1 VYGGPRHRLIVP
13 WPEDGAKLPDDWN
26 GIEDSCNRRLIA
38 SAPALLAA
46 CKALLR
52 HPHVRAYLPYDPTD
66 TVMLAAIAAIAKA
79 EG

>member
-1 VYGGPRHRLIVP
+1 VYGGPEHRLIVP
-13 WPEDGAKLPDDWN
+13 WPEDGAELPDDWN

-46 CKALLR
+46 CKALVASLEWEKNR
-52 HPHVRAYLPYDPTD
+52 SGTTYAGYEDAR
-66 TVMLAAIAAIAKA
+66 AAIAKA